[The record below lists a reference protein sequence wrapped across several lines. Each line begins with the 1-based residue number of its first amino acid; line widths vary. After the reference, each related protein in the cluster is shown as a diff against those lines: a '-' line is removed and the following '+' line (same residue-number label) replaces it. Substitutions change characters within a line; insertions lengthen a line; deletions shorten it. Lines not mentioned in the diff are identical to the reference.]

1 MKKRLITS
9 IILCL
14 IVSLSMA
21 AVSVPAYAASTTQTD
36 ELIVPDTPCEL
47 TVSYTHAGQV
57 FSGETVKI
65 WRVASVSEDYQYTAL
80 APFSSVGLTLN
91 GVTSQA
97 EWKELTNTLN
107 TFAETQAA
115 SATASAKTDAS
126 GRVHFNDLDTGL
138 YLVSGVRADNGEY
151 LCVFEPFLVSLP
163 TLGEDLSWSYKVES
177 HPKADE
183 YHPKYEDVEYKVVKL
198 WRDSGYASKRP
209 TSVEIEIYQNNTL
222 IETVVLN
229 ATNQWSYTWTA
240 KDDGSV
246 WQVIEKKVP
255 AEYTMSVQK
264 NGGTFTVTNT
274 TTHTPET
281 PKTGDSSNLLLW
293 IILASISGTVLIV
306 IGVTGKKQKNVE
318 DK

>member
-1 MKKRLITS
+1 MRKKLITS
-9 IILCL
+9 ILVCL
-14 IVSLSMA
+14 IFSLSLV
-21 AVSVPAYAASTTQTD
+21 AVTVPAYAVSTTQTD
-36 ELIVPDTPCEL
+36 ELIVTDTRCEL
-47 TVSYTHAGQV
+47 TVSYAHGGQK
-57 FSGETVKI
+57 FGGETVQI

-80 APFSSVGLTLN
+80 APFSSLGLTLN
-91 GVTSQA
+91 GVTSQKEWA
-97 EWKELTNTLN
+97 EITNTLN
-107 TFAETQAA
+107 TFALTNAVRANA
-115 SATASAKTDAS
+115 SAQTDAA
-126 GRVHFNDLDTGL
+126 GTVHFQDLATGL

-151 LCVFEPFLVSLP
+151 ICVFEPFIVSLP

-198 WRDSGYASKRP
+198 WRDSGYQSKRP

-229 ATNQWSYTWTA
+229 AANQWSHTWTA

-264 NGGTFTVTNT
+264 NGWTFTVTNT

-281 PKTGDSSNLLLW
+281 PQTGDSSNLLLW
-293 IILASISGTVLIV
+293 IMLASISGAVLI
-306 IGVTGKKQKNVE
+306 ILATTGKKRNGIDNE
-318 DK
+318 